1 MKIAMLGTGAYA
13 LALSVSL
20 SKNKEN
26 NIIMWTENDSLAKS
40 FKETHELHIF
50 DDYKDIPENITL
62 TSSFEEALKD
72 ADIIFLG
79 CAAKFVGSVCDGIKP
94 YYKKDTPICI
104 ASKGI
109 EDHTRKFL
117 SDIIMEK
124 LDTNKVA
131 VLSGPTFA
139 IDIIHDDPIALTL
152 ASKSSES
159 SDEIS
164 ETLACDKLKLRTTD
178 DMIGVQICGSV
189 KNIIAIASGM
199 IKGLGYSES
208 TLAFLINESLH
219 EIKHLIDGLGGKK
232 YTILSY
238 AGVGDLLLTC
248 TSTKSRNYSFGYL
261 VGSTKD
267 KEKADE
273 FLKTHTVE
281 GFYALSS
288 IHKLAEEKGI
298 NVPIINIIYDII
310 MNGADPN
317 TLMKFLVENVEN
329 THEENKKYTA
339 IGTEVCNNYFYT
351 LSQED
356 IDYSSF
362 FTTFVDQCSDDIQRV
377 NRKNNYSN

>member
-20 SKNKEN
+20 SKNKDN
-26 NIIMWTENDSLAKS
+26 NIMMWTENEALAKS
-40 FKETHELHIF
+40 FKETHELDIF
-50 DDYKDIPENITL
+50 EDYKKIPENINL
-62 TSSFEEALKD
+62 TSSYEEALSG
-72 ADIIFLG
+72 ADTIFLG
-79 CAAKFVGSVCDGIKP
+79 CAAKFVESVCDGIKP
-94 YYKKDTPICI
+94 FYKDNTPVCI

-109 EDHTRKFL
+109 EDQTRKFL
-117 SDIIMEK
+117 SDIVKEK
-124 LDTNKVA
+124 LNTKEVA

-152 ASKSSES
+152 ASKSDNSL
-159 SDEIS
+159 DEIS
-164 ETLACDKLKLRTTD
+164 DTLACDKLKLRTTD

-232 YTILSY
+232 YTILAY

-267 KEKADE
+267 KNQAGEY
-273 FLKTHTVE
+273 LKTHTVE
-281 GFYALSS
+281 GYYALSS
-288 IHKLAEEKGI
+288 IHKLALENNI
-298 NVPIINIIYDII
+298 DVPIINIIYDII
-310 MNGADPN
+310 MNGKDPY

-329 THEENKKYTA
+329 RHEEVRKYTNQVIDNGA
-339 IGTEVCNNYFYT
+339 DSLYYYT
-351 LSQED
+351 LNED
-356 IDYSSF
+356 EIDYGSF
-362 FTTFVDQCSDDIQRV
+362 FTVLLDENNLGPQRT
-377 NRKNNYSN
+377 NKKSS